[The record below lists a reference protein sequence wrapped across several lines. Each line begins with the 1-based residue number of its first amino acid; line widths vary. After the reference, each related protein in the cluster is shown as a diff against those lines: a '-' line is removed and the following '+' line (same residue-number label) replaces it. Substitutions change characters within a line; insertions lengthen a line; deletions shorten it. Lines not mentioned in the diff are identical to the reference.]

1 MDELSVLQCRTHR
14 LSRIPT
20 RPTETFDLIAKTKAA
35 MSAKQRRHSVGSSA
49 MERRRALTLRG
60 SCKALE
66 SDSDSGDDV
75 ERLSRG
81 TEVRAKLSEAATP
94 TATAE
99 TSVWLQQALDDAV
112 SLVANDNIHSKKGF
126 KGFLTKEE
134 WATPQWA
141 DDKDESFHEMVE
153 RVQANKEELER
164 IAKERFGA
172 NVMTLDSDAYDPL
185 AFEATQV
192 RVKAKIAALEY
203 WRSGFLDATAFA
215 FSEASNVKSREV
227 DVGGGGK
234 NEHPDSE

>member
-1 MDELSVLQCRTHR
+1 MDELPVLHRRTHR
-14 LSRIPT
+14 LSSIST

-35 MSAKQRRHSVGSSA
+35 MSAQQRRHSVGSSA

-75 ERLSRG
+75 ERLPRG

-94 TATAE
+94 TAAAE
-99 TSVWLQQALDDAV
+99 TPVWLQQALDHAV
-112 SLVANDNIHSKKGF
+112 ALVANDNVHSKTEF
-126 KGFLTKEE
+126 KGCLTQE

-153 RVQANKEELER
+153 RVQANKDELER

-172 NVMTLDSDAYDPL
+172 NVMTLDSEVYDHL

-192 RVKAKIAALEY
+192 RLKAKIAALEY
-203 WRSGFLDATAFA
+203 WRSDFLDATAFS